1 MLALIASLLYILL
14 NKSLSSD
21 LSKFSKGFKKINPK
35 KIEYYINIVLGVLI
49 LIKSTLSQYVK
60 ELSTV

>member
-1 MLALIASLLYILL
+1 MSTII
-14 NKSLSSD
+14 K
-21 LSKFSKGFKKINPK
+21 
-35 KIEYYINIVLGVLI
+35 IVLGVLI